1 MKWFCQER
9 CSQCVVCALTMSF
22 ASCTSC
28 QCYVK
33 YFTRFTYILLD
44 VEVFE
49 AQKLGV
55 GHLVNFSTKWAC
67 GGKYYYSRQFFTSR
81 TIVIFPTNAQ
91 CERNEVRVRRKKQN
105 NKKLQ
110 IVNVIWLSRENNK
123 CLTRYK
129 EIFSCILKTVPLIVN
144 FN

>member
-1 MKWFCQER
+1 MQVIDFTFSKCPSANSVWFFHPCTKWKPMKWICQER

-33 YFTRFTYILLD
+33 YFTRFTHILLD

-55 GHLVNFSTKWAC
+55 GHLVNFSTNWAC

-81 TIVIFPTNAQ
+81 ALVIFPTNAQ
-91 CERNEVRVRRKKQN
+91 CERNEVRVRRKKTKQ
-105 NKKLQ
+105 
-110 IVNVIWLSRENNK
+110 
-123 CLTRYK
+123 
-129 EIFSCILKTVPLIVN
+129 
-144 FN
+144 